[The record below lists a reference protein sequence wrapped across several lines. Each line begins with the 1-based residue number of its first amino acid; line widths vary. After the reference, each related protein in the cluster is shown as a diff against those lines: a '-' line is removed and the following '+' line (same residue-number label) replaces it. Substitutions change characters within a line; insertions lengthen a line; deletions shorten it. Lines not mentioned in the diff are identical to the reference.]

1 MDKIIEARMSE
12 YAIRTALGMP
22 YVDEAYIEKSQ
33 IALMEDER
41 DSILRSKQNG
51 KQKAK
56 EKI

>member
-51 KQKAK
+51 K
-56 EKI
+56 